1 MFMLTMNIYQALGD
15 LFQNGDRHQATIEA
29 ALRLAAR
36 AGQLARD
43 QESIFVL
50 FRVQPGLSE
59 PTADLSGCMRQIE
72 HSFHRRPSRAG
83 ADQITAGPLP
93 ECQPKRINNNGFPST
108 CFAGEDIQPRSERQV
123 QVVNQR
129 KVGDMEFNEHL
140 LISIPIQV
148 LNLEYEILVQRLA
161 PVELALQLVVEIG
174 TADGEEKGLM
184 GGTAN
189 INLVFCL

>member
-15 LFQNGDRHQATIEA
+15 LFQNGDGHQATIEA

-36 AGQLARD
+36 TGQFARY
-43 QESIFVL
+43 QKSIFV
-50 FRVQPGLSE
+50 FICVQPGLSE
-59 PTADLSGCMRQIE
+59 PPADLGGSVREIE
-72 HSFHRRPSRAG
+72 HGFHRRPSRSG

-93 ECQPKRINNNGFPST
+93 ECQPKRINNNGLPST
-108 CFAGEDIQPRSERQV
+108 RFAGEDIQSRPERQV
-123 QVVNQR
+123 QMVNQR

-140 LISIPIQV
+140 LSIIPIHV
-148 LNLEYEILVQRLA
+148 LNLGCEILVQRLA

-174 TADGEEKGLM
+174 TADGEEKGLV
-184 GGTAN
+184 GGAAN